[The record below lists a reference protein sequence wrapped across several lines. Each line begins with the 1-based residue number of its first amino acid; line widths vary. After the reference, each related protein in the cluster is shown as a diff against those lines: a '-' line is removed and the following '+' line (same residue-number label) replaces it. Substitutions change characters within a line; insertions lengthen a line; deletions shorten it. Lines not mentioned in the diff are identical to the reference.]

1 MASQSPEKMMA
12 AVTES
17 MRERTGRTLEE
28 WVSLVSASEVDPLD
42 QNAVRRWLKSEHGIP
57 QNSRW
62 AIADAAARA
71 AGWERPETEEYI
83 DQQYS
88 GAKAGLRSIFDRLRA
103 AIEALG
109 DDVTMEGRS
118 TYTPFVRR
126 RQFVAIAAATRSRVD
141 VGLRYT
147 EAPRS
152 KMLTSATAPGQA
164 THKLSL
170 TAPEQVTEE
179 VERLLRVA
187 YDQNG

>member
-17 MRERTGRTLEE
+17 MRERTDRTLEE
-28 WVSLVSASEVDPLD
+28 WVSVVQSSGVDPLD
-42 QNAVRRWLKSEHGIP
+42 QNAVRRWLKSEHGVQ
-57 QNSRW
+57 QNTQW

-71 AGWERPETEEYI
+71 AGWERPALDEYV
-83 DQQYS
+83 DQQYA
-88 GAKAGLRSIFDRLRA
+88 GAKAALRPIFDRLRA
-103 AIEALG
+103 VIEALG
-109 DDVTMEGRS
+109 DDITMEGRS

-126 RQFVAIAAATRSRVD
+126 RQFVAVAAATRSRVD
-141 VGLRYT
+141 IGLRFT
-147 EAPRS
+147 DAPSSRL
-152 KMLTSATAPGQA
+152 LTSATAPGQA

-170 TAPEQVTEE
+170 TTPEQVTAE